1 MPPKPDLRKLG
12 AVKLDGKAQKA
23 VTEEV
28 NLAPTKTAAQAATVA
43 APVQAATVAAP
54 VQAPVQA
61 AAKPAAA
68 KAAPAPLPKPQAPL
82 VTQVQGFEGDAET
95 RAIESI
101 TLEKTVKDWVEENK
115 KSLGEDTLQVTDPKG
130 EKIRRF
136 GDELRKWTIVD
147 AVGDGHCLL
156 HAILDSTSPTYRKL
170 TRQDKKAFVEY
181 FRYEIFADKAQES
194 DYFTEL
200 KEENQDEIRDRIFS
214 ENGVEKWLTIDEIS
228 IIAELYK
235 VNLFA
240 LNYDKRQKLAQQ
252 VQYQVFPTELINEEG
267 EWQDN
272 GYPWILLYNSVDGG
286 VAHFEAVRINGKYL
300 FSFEQLSPVLKKY
313 VVRRKTNAIC
323 EYKAGDEIWLVDDD
337 YEDEPTHVLIQ
348 PILEDVTRICKSLRI
363 VSKENIIGD
372 SKNKSIT
379 LKNDKYTDIN
389 SQVIW
394 DGDEDDTYY
403 LAKDWTTSDE
413 EAYIFGKNSLEEVSV
428 KEVVRKGLDGKP
440 SIPEESEEEEEN
452 NNNEN
457 EEEEENEESTAYVDD
472 RLEAL
477 EESILGER
485 TDDKYEIDM
494 PAYMPTT
501 RRAFSK
507 FIETTF
513 KSLKLPPLKEPDFD
527 ACLKKGA
534 SGQQEVE
541 VYQYQK
547 FIREYMNSDSP
558 YRGILVYHGLGSGKT
573 CSAIA
578 ASEALFAKN
587 NKKII
592 VMTPKSLQKN
602 FIRELTFCGFRH
614 YRIENYWIDLNW
626 TEETKFFAENVLGLS
641 GQYIKGKKP
650 AKLWIPD
657 FSKPSN
663 FKSLKPSDQADVRR
677 QILDAI
683 NHNVQF
689 ISYNGITT
697 KRLIELATNKIFD
710 NKTIIIDEIHNL
722 IRLMQGNLEYF
733 LQKGVG
739 AWAASRTPEPITTD
753 RWKLLNI
760 DGEKK
765 KYSRGYLF
773 YRLLTD
779 ATNSRI
785 IGLSGTPLIN
795 FPQELGILANCL
807 HKYINSASAT
817 FRSQDMPA
825 DKKLIKQLADE
836 NPYID
841 DVRFTEGSGN
851 LTVLFTGL
859 PEGTKKK
866 FSGKEFI
873 GIVREDTVKPFSEI
887 VASFREA
894 LAKSK
899 RKVEFKLAALPL
911 LPIFS
916 ENFREAFV
924 NEEGLLKEGGPDI
937 VLGKR
942 LTGLISYYKGSKVEL
957 MPKVTS
963 DVLEFVEMSD
973 FQASAYMEVRG
984 AEVKKELKQKK
995 QAKGKLAPWL
1005 GEAEKLD
1012 KSTTY
1017 KMVSRQTC
1025 NFAFLEEIVRPRP
1038 KKLGKAELSVE
1049 GVDAVDKDIGDGDE
1063 LAEPVAGEQLTVGD
1077 ERDAGD
1083 EGEAGDEDT
1092 EFRQEA
1098 AKAEGEEDDEEPAV
1112 AATAPVVKTRIDGEM
1127 KTKYE
1132 AIQALKKQAEQEGKP
1147 FKPTP
1152 EQNRIINIYKCRLGN
1167 TGDYQKDCERVRACL
1182 RYFGK
1187 DEQTSKSGK
1196 RYGKLSLNGQLAK
1209 YSAKFARMLQR
1220 MEESPGSNLVYSQF
1234 LSMEGIGIFS
1244 ICMDING
1251 YVPIEIS
1258 YNPDTKEAQFNE
1270 ATLKSLKLGPK
1281 GDVKR
1286 YIKFTG
1292 GEADDV
1298 RRMNLALF
1306 NCRFS
1311 DLPPGLQRPL
1321 DEFGWTS
1328 DEPEIKTLLLKGAL
1342 CNTFCITSAGAE
1354 GISLRNVRRV
1364 HLMEPYWNDVR
1375 IAQVKGRAIRIC
1387 SHIDFPDVAD
1397 RSVEIYTYLSCF
1409 SKKQQMGKE
1418 ADKEKIDETIHQKD
1432 DIWIAEAAEAFG
1444 PERTEGLQAYTT
1456 TSDEQLYL
1464 VSFKKR
1470 KLIGGMEALMKTAAI
1485 DCQLNETENDDVT
1498 SCLAIPNG
1506 KIGDYLYHPVIEQ
1519 DLIEGAKALQFRAA
1533 EPAPPAPVPELTKQ
1547 TTSKLFTIKDYGE
1560 FEARPVIEGDTTTG
1574 FELYRD
1580 STKVGTAGINS
1591 EGRPGQPIRLKKG
1604 LKIGS

>member
-1 MPPKPDLRKLG
+1 MPPPDLRKLKP
-12 AVKLDGKAQKA
+12 VKLGTVVQKA

-28 NLAPTKTAAQAATVA
+28 NLVPTKTAAQATTVA
-43 APVQAATVAAP
+43 APEPAP
-54 VQAPVQA
+54 AP
-61 AAKPAAA
+61 
-68 KAAPAPLPKPQAPL
+68 AAPAPAKPAPVPKPQAPL
-82 VTQVQGFEGDAET
+82 LTQVQGFEGEAET
-95 RAIESI
+95 AAIESI
-101 TLEKTVKDWVEENK
+101 TLEQTVRDWQEKKKTV
-115 KSLGEDTLQVTDPKG
+115 LGEDKLELTDPKG
-130 EKIRRF
+130 QKIGRF
-136 GDELRKWTIVD
+136 GEELRRWTIVD

-156 HAILDSTSPTYRKL
+156 HAVFDSTSPTYRKL
-170 TRQDKKAFVEY
+170 TRKDKEAFVNY

-194 DYFTEL
+194 EYFTEL
-200 KEENQDEIRDRIFS
+200 TEEYQDKILTRILLKVGS
-214 ENGVEKWLTIDEIS
+214 AKWLTDE
-228 IIAELYK
+228 ELAILADLYN
-235 VNLFA
+235 VNILVLTYNSTKKA
-240 LNYDKRQKLAQQ
+240 AHRI
-252 VQYQVFPTELINEEG
+252 QYPIFPETLINEAG
-267 EWQDN
+267 EWIDN
-272 GYPWILLYNSVDGG
+272 GNPWIILYNDAPV
-286 VAHFEAVRINGKYL
+286 HYEAVRINGKYL
-300 FSFEQLSPVLKKY
+300 FSFQQLAPVLKKY
-313 VVRRKTNAIC
+313 VKREHEAPVCNYQAG
-323 EYKAGDEIWLVDDD
+323 EEVWLVGDE
-337 YEDEPTHVLIQ
+337 YEDEPTHVIIQ
-348 PILEDVTRICKSLRI
+348 PVFDDETRICNNLRI
-363 VSKENIIGD
+363 VDKQNIIEDTKGD
-372 SKNKSIT
+372 AIT
-379 LKNDKYTDIN
+379 LDDEKYTNIN
-389 SQVIW
+389 SRAIW
-394 DGDEDDTYY
+394 DGDEEDSYY
-403 LAKDWTTSDE
+403 LAKPWETSDE
-413 EAYIFGKNSLEEVSV
+413 NAYIYGKTTLEEVSIT
-428 KEVVRKGLDGKP
+428 EVARKGPDGKP
-440 SIPEESEEEEEN
+440 VAPEVET
-452 NNNEN
+452 N
-457 EEEEENEESTAYVDD
+457 EEEVAEAAEEAEEAANYVDD

-485 TDDKYEIDM
+485 TDDKYEIDT

-507 FIETTF
+507 FIEATF
-513 KSLKLPPLKEPDFD
+513 KSLKLPPLGKPDFD

-614 YRIENYWIDLNW
+614 YRIENHWIGLDW
-626 TEETKFFAENVLGLS
+626 TAETKLFALNVLGLS
-641 GQYIKGKKP
+641 GQYIQGKKP

-657 FSKPSN
+657 FSKESN
-663 FKSLKPSDQADVRR
+663 FKTLKPSDQSDVRK
-677 QILDAI
+677 QILDSI
-683 NHNVQF
+683 NNNVQF

-697 KRLIELATNKIFD
+697 KRLIELATNKVFD

-733 LQKGVG
+733 LQKGTG
-739 AWAASRTPEPITTD
+739 AWAASRTAEPITTD
-753 RWKLLNI
+753 RWKLLNLE
-760 DGEKK
+760 GEKK

-817 FRSQDMPA
+817 FRSQDMVA
-825 DKKLIKQLADE
+825 DKKMIKQLADE
-836 NPYID
+836 HPYID
-841 DVRFTEGSGN
+841 DIRFTEGSGN

-866 FSGKEFI
+866 FTGKEFI
-873 GIVREDTVKPFSEI
+873 GILREETVKPFTEI
-887 VASFREA
+887 VSSFREA
-894 LAKSK
+894 ISK
-899 RKVEFKLAALPL
+899 KGRKMEFKSAALPL
-911 LPIFS
+911 LPIFYDD
-916 ENFREAFV
+916 FRDAFV
-924 NEEGLLKEGGPDI
+924 NEAGLLKEGGPDI

-957 MPKVTS
+957 MPKVIS

-973 FQASAYMEVRG
+973 FQASAYMEVRSI
-984 AEVKKELKQKK
+984 EVNKELKQKK
-995 QAKGKLAPWL
+995 KEKGKVAPWL

-1038 KKLGKAELSVE
+1038 KKLGKIELSVE
-1049 GVDAVDKDIGDGDE
+1049 GVDVVERDIGDGDE
-1063 LAEPVAGEQLTVGD
+1063 LAEPVLGEQLIVGD

-1083 EGEAGDEDT
+1083 EGEAGDED
-1092 EFRQEA
+1092 A
-1098 AKAEGEEDDEEPAV
+1098 AVRKEIEKAEGEEEEEEPAV
-1112 AATAPVVKTRIDGEM
+1112 AAAAPVAKAPVDSEM

-1132 AIQALKKQAEQEGKP
+1132 AIQTLKKQAEKEGKP

-1196 RYGKLSLNGQLAK
+1196 RFGKLSLNGELAK

-1220 MEESPGSNLVYSQF
+1220 MEESPGSNLIYSQF
-1234 LSMEGIGIFS
+1234 LSMEGVGIFS

-1270 ATLKSLKLGPK
+1270 STLKSLKLGPK
-1281 GDVKR
+1281 GNVKR

-1306 NCRFS
+1306 NYRFS
-1311 DLPPGLQRPL
+1311 DLPPGLQGPL
-1321 DEFGWTS
+1321 NDFGWTS
-1328 DEPEIKTLLLKGAL
+1328 DEAEIKTLLLKGAL

-1375 IAQVKGRAIRIC
+1375 IAQVKGRAVRIC

-1397 RSVEIYTYLSCF
+1397 RSVEIFTYLSCF
-1409 SKKQQMGKE
+1409 SKKQQLGKE
-1418 ADKEKIDETIHQKD
+1418 GDVEKIDETIRMKD
-1432 DIWIAEAAEAFG
+1432 GITTAEAAEAFG
-1444 PERTEGLQAYTT
+1444 PERTDGLQSYIT

-1470 KLIGGMEALMKTAAI
+1470 KLIGKMEALMKTAAI
-1485 DCQLNETENDDVT
+1485 DCQLNDTENDDVT

-1506 KIGDYLYHPVIEQ
+1506 KIGDYLYHPVLEQ

-1533 EPAPPAPVPELTKQ
+1533 EPAVPAAEATKPGA
-1547 TTSKLFTIKDYGE
+1547 SKLFTVEGYGE
-1560 FEARPVIEGDTTTG
+1560 FEARPVVEGDKTTG

-1580 STKVGTAGINS
+1580 DKKVGVAGANS

>member
-12 AVKLDGKAQKA
+12 AVKLDGKPQKA

-28 NLAPTKTAAQAATVA
+28 NLAPTKTAAQAATVGV
-43 APVQAATVAAP
+43 PE
-54 VQAPVQA
+54 QAPKQA
-61 AAKPAAA
+61 PEPVAKPAPKVAP
-68 KAAPAPLPKPQAPL
+68 APAPLPKPQASV
-82 VTQVQGFEGDAET
+82 VTQVQGYEGDAEKA
-95 RAIESI
+95 AIESI
-101 TLEKTVKDWVEENK
+101 TLEKTVKDWQEENNK
-115 KSLGEDTLQVTDPKG
+115 PLGDDKLQGTDPKG

-170 TRQDKKAFVEY
+170 TREDKKAFVNY

-194 DYFTEL
+194 EYFIELTEDHQ
-200 KEENQDEIRDRIFS
+200 NEIRDRIFS
-214 ENGVEKWLTIDEIS
+214 EKDIDKWLTQDEIS

-235 VNLFA
+235 VNIFA
-240 LNYDKRQKLAQQ
+240 LNYDKRQKPAQQ
-252 VQYQVFPTELINEEG
+252 VLYQVFPTELLDEAG
-267 EWQDN
+267 EWQN
-272 GYPWILLYNSVDGG
+272 NNRPWIILYNSVEKLS
-286 VAHFEAVRINGKYL
+286 AHFEAVSINGKYL
-300 FSFEQLSPVLKKY
+300 FSFEQLAPVLKKY
-313 VVRRKTNAIC
+313 VVREKATPVC
-323 EYKAGDEIWLVDDD
+323 DYKAGDEVWLVGDE
-337 YEDEPTHVLIQ
+337 YTDEPTHIIIQ
-348 PILEDVTRICKSLRI
+348 PVFDDETRVCKYLQI
-363 VSKENIIGD
+363 VDKENIIED
-372 SKNKSIT
+372 TKNDAIT
-379 LKNDKYTDIN
+379 LENEKYTDIK
-389 SQVIW
+389 SKAMW
-394 DGDEDDTYY
+394 DGDEEDTYY
-403 LAKDWTTSDE
+403 LAKPWNTSDE
-413 EAYIFGKNSLEEVSV
+413 NAYVFGQTSLEEVSV
-428 KEVVRKGLDGKP
+428 KEVARKGLDGKP
-440 SIPEESEEEEEN
+440 SIPEESEEEEE
-452 NNNEN
+452 E
-457 EEEEENEESTAYVDD
+457 EEEEENSNLESAEYVDD

-485 TDDKYEIDM
+485 TDDKYDIDT

-507 FIETTF
+507 FIEATF

-547 FIREYMNSDSP
+547 FIREYMNSESP

-587 NKKII
+587 EKKII

-614 YRIENYWIDLNW
+614 YRIENHWIGLEW
-626 TEETKFFAENVLGLS
+626 TGETKLFALNVLGLS
-641 GQYIKGKKP
+641 GQYLQSKKP

-663 FKSLKPSDQADVRR
+663 FKTLAPSEQADVRR
-677 QILDAI
+677 QVLDAI

-697 KRLIELATNKIFD
+697 KRLIELATSKVFD

-825 DKKLIKQLADE
+825 DKKVIKQLADE

-873 GIVREDTVKPFSEI
+873 GIIREDTVKPFAEI
-887 VASFREA
+887 VASFRDE
-894 LAKSK
+894 LAKNK

-916 ENFREAFV
+916 EDFREAFV
-924 NEEGLLKEGGPDI
+924 NDSGLLKEGGPDI

-1038 KKLGKAELSVE
+1038 KKLGKIELSVE

-1063 LAEPVAGEQLTVGD
+1063 LAEPVVGEQLTVGD

-1083 EGEAGDEDT
+1083 EGEAGDEDA
-1092 EFRQEA
+1092 EFRQEV
-1098 AKAEGEEDDEEPAV
+1098 AKAEGEEDDEVPAV
-1112 AATAPVVKTRIDGEM
+1112 AAAPVVKTTIDGEM

-1132 AIQALKKQAEQEGKP
+1132 AIQALKKQAEAEGKP

-1196 RYGKLSLNGQLAK
+1196 RYGKLSLNGELAK

-1258 YNPDTKEAQFNE
+1258 YNQDTKEAQFNE
-1270 ATLKSLKLGPK
+1270 TTLKSLKLGPK
-1281 GDVKR
+1281 GNVKR

-1321 DEFGWTS
+1321 DDFGWTS
-1328 DEPEIKTLLLKGAL
+1328 DEPDIKTLLLKGAL

-1418 ADKEKIDETIHQKD
+1418 ADKEKIDETIRMKD
-1432 DIWIAEAAEAFG
+1432 AISTAEAAEAFG
-1444 PERTEGLQAYTT
+1444 PERTEGLQDYTT

-1485 DCQLNETENDDVT
+1485 DCQLNETENDDVS

-1506 KIGDYLYHPVIEQ
+1506 KIGDYLYHPVLEQ

-1533 EPAPPAPVPELTKQ
+1533 EVAPAPIVVPEVTKQ
-1547 TTSKLFTIKDYGE
+1547 TAYKLFTIKDYGE
-1560 FEARPVIEGDTTTG
+1560 FEARPVIEGNATTG
-1574 FELYRD
+1574 FELYKD
-1580 STKVGTAGINS
+1580 TAKVGTAGINS

-1604 LKIGS
+1604 LKIVS